1 MSEIVEIAE
10 GAKRAHCSNCGA
22 ELHYAP
28 GTEFLE
34 CGFCGTKNNI
44 PQGLDEIRE
53 HDLLEFLNKAAA
65 ESEKESHE
73 AVECTSC
80 GSITS
85 LEEQKT
91 AQFCPFCGNHLMLQD
106 ASKIEQIKPHAI
118 LPFVLS
124 QREAHLKFRHW
135 LGSLWLAPSRLKHM
149 ANSPEGM
156 AGIYTPY
163 WTFDAQTASDY
174 TGQRGD
180 DRHVQESYTTKVNG
194 KTEFRTRTKTVTD
207 WRSVSGH
214 VKVNFDDV
222 LILGS
227 RSLPMAQADRLEPWS
242 LSDLV
247 PFNEDYLRGFR
258 VESYKIDLPEAF
270 TTGKERMTE
279 SIRAEVRS
287 DIGGDHQR
295 IHSLNTEWNNLT
307 FKHVLLPVWMASY
320 PYNGKTYRFLVN
332 GKTGEVQ
339 GERPYS
345 AWKIAGLIIV
355 ILIIIAIVLMVT
367 NK

>member
-1 MSEIVEIAE
+1 
-10 GAKRAHCSNCGA
+10 
-22 ELHYAP
+22 
-28 GTEFLE
+28 
-34 CGFCGTKNNI
+34 
-44 PQGLDEIRE
+44 
-53 HDLLEFLNKAAA
+53 
-65 ESEKESHE
+65 
-73 AVECTSC
+73 
-80 GSITS
+80 
-85 LEEQKT
+85 
-91 AQFCPFCGNHLMLQD
+91 
-106 ASKIEQIKPHAI
+106 
-118 LPFVLS
+118 
-124 QREAHLKFRHW
+124 
-135 LGSLWLAPSRLKHM
+135 
-149 ANSPEGM
+149 
-156 AGIYTPY
+156 
-163 WTFDAQTASDY
+163 
-174 TGQRGD
+174 
-180 DRHVQESYTTKVNG
+180 
-194 KTEFRTRTKTVTD
+194 
-207 WRSVSGH
+207 
-214 VKVNFDDV
+214 
-222 LILGS
+222 
-227 RSLPMAQADRLEPWS
+227 MAQADRLEPWS